1 MRNGVRGN
9 LFWRPLGH
17 DLPAACAP
25 LEPHIHNPV
34 GFGDEIEVVLNND
47 DRVPR
52 IHQAL
57 QHGNQASNILDMQSE
72 SGFFEHKEVSGQRP
86 AGSLS

>member
-34 GFGDEIEVVLNND
+34 GFGDEIEVVLDHD
-47 DRVPR
+47 D
-52 IHQAL
+52 
-57 QHGNQASNILDMQSE
+57 
-72 SGFFEHKEVSGQRP
+72 
-86 AGSLS
+86 